1 MAEQKEQLSILI
13 AEIDAVLEQGRRLVR
28 EEERWRRREEEV
40 QEEKRRRTEADGK
53 KLDEKAKMYRR
64 RWLVLKWASFARGLL
79 WPQCR

>member
-1 MAEQKEQLSILI
+1 MSILI

-53 KLDEKAKMYRR
+53 KLE
-64 RWLVLKWASFARGLL
+64 
-79 WPQCR
+79 